1 MSTIKVNKIEH
12 TGTTDG
18 GVEIDS
24 SGHVQVD
31 GVQMP
36 TTGAL
41 SNRNLII
48 NGAMQVAQRGTQYTG
63 LSTGAYKGADRMY
76 NSFSGLGTW
85 TIDQSTD
92 APAGFTKSHKM
103 TCTTADASPTGFDY
117 AIFVH
122 VIEAQNLQHLK
133 YGTSAAE
140 SLTLSFWVKSNK
152 TGNASFDMWQP
163 DTTPTGT
170 RILSKGYTIN
180 SANTWEYKTIT
191 LPGDTAGVINDDNGS
206 GLYLDFWLNSGPD
219 YTGGS
224 FQTTWGGLNHT
235 TRNAS
240 NLGVGGAVNDYFQI
254 TGIQLEV
261 GEKATPFEHR
271 SYGDELQRCLRYFYR
286 AEWSWMDKISGLNYR
301 FVPPGPATV
310 MRIAPA
316 HSFFNPSTGT
326 ANQLREHSS
335 GSARVVND
343 NNDANSNA
351 QGPTTYVGTSTN
363 ATYDVQSTIH
373 DDAEL

>member
-1 MSTIKVNKIEH
+1 MSVIKVNKIES
-12 TGTTDG
+12 TGTTAG
-18 GVEIDS
+18 GVEVDS
-24 SGHVQVD
+24 SGHVTVD

-36 TTGAL
+36 TAGTL

-63 LSTGAYKGADRMY
+63 LSTGAYKCADRMY
-76 NSFSGLGTW
+76 NSLSNLGTW

-92 APAGFTKSHKM
+92 APTGFTKSHKM
-103 TCTTADASPTGFDY
+103 TCTTPDTSPTGFDY

-152 TGNASFDMWQP
+152 TGGASFDMWQP
-163 DTTPTGT
+163 DSTATGT
-170 RILSKGYTIN
+170 RVFSKGYTIN

-191 LPGDTAGVINDDNGS
+191 IPGDTAGVIYDDNGS
-206 GLYLDFWLNSGPD
+206 GLYLDFWLNSGPS

-224 FQTTWGGLNHT
+224 FQTTWGGLNHD

-261 GEKATPFEHR
+261 GDKATPFEHR
-271 SYGDELQRCLRYFYR
+271 SYGDELARCERYYQKSSPRYMAAQFL
-286 AEWSWMDKISGLNYR
+286 ISGEICGQ
-301 FVPPGPATV
+301 FVPFKPEMRAT
-310 MRIAPA
+310 
-316 HSFFNPSTGT
+316 PSPTYASLSYRENSGNFVSSTLTG
-326 ANQLREHSS
+326 
-335 GSARVVND
+335 
-343 NNDANSNA
+343 
-351 QGPTTYVGTSTN
+351 N
-363 ATYDVQSTIH
+363 ATLNKNGINFVMSASGAATSDSFALFMNDGQF
-373 DDAEL
+373 DAEL